1 MTFLSDPLH
10 RLRVRNRGHGLL
22 PHVGLLVLLCLYA
35 AAVSAQT
42 PDGGVRYI
50 SDETAITLRE
60 DKGISANVAGLLK
73 SGTRVE
79 LLESD
84 AASGYARVRVAAGRE
99 GWVLSRYL
107 TTEPAA
113 RERLAVVQSQLN
125 EQQTISRRLQAE
137 NARLRQQVGTAT
149 PTPEPATVATADA
162 DANTNAAADQPSE
175 VVSMITGAGLFIVGL
190 MAGLMIPL
198 LPRAGRRRWTPNL

>member
-1 MTFLSDPLH
+1 MIFL
-10 RLRVRNRGHGLL
+10 RRIGLI
-22 PHVGLLVLLCLYA
+22 VLLCLSA
-35 AAVSAQT
+35 SLVSAQN
-42 PDGGVRYI
+42 PDSSVRYI

-99 GWVLSRYL
+99 GWVLTRYL
-107 TTEPAA
+107 STEPAA

-125 EQQTISRRLQAE
+125 EQQTILRRLQTE
-137 NARLRQQVGTAT
+137 NARLRQQV
-149 PTPEPATVATADA
+149 ATAA
-162 DANTNAAADQPSE
+162 PAAAAAPVAAVEAELETGEVQEQPND
-175 VVSMITGAGLFIVGL
+175 VVSMITGAGLFMVGL
-190 MAGLMIPL
+190 LAGLMIPL
-198 LPRAGRRRWTPNL
+198 LPRGGRRRWTPEL

>member
-1 MTFLSDPLH
+1 MIFL
-10 RLRVRNRGHGLL
+10 RRIGLI
-22 PHVGLLVLLCLYA
+22 VLLCLSA
-35 AAVSAQT
+35 SLVSAQN
-42 PDGGVRYI
+42 PDSSVRYI

-99 GWVLSRYL
+99 GWVLTRYL
-107 TTEPAA
+107 STEPAA

-125 EQQTISRRLQAE
+125 EQQTILRRLQTE
-137 NARLRQQVGTAT
+137 NARLRQQVGTAA
-149 PTPEPATVATADA
+149 P
-162 DANTNAAADQPSE
+162 AAAAAPVAAVEAELETGEVQEQPND
-175 VVSMITGAGLFIVGL
+175 VVSMITGAGLFMVGL
-190 MAGLMIPL
+190 LAGLMIPL
-198 LPRAGRRRWTPNL
+198 LPRGGRRRWTPEL